1 MNRRIDTAMTWI
13 EATPERIY
21 QAFVDKEELVK
32 WLPPDG
38 MSARAPVFEPWVG
51 GVYQLVLT
59 YEMEDVASG
68 KTTAQT
74 DVSNGRFV
82 DLVPGQKIVQIG
94 TFDSTDPAFAGE
106 MVQTW
111 YLEAL
116 DGGTRVTIVCENVP
130 PGIRKQDHD
139 AGLRSTL
146 DNLAHYLTND

>member
-1 MNRRIDTAMTWI
+1 MNRRIDTAETWI

-21 QAFVDKEELVK
+21 QAFLDKEELVQ
-32 WLPPDG
+32 WLPPEG
-38 MSARAPVFEPWVG
+38 MSVRAPVFEPWAG
-51 GVYQLVLT
+51 GVYQFVLM
-59 YEMEDVASG
+59 YEAKDGALG

-94 TFDSTDPAFAGE
+94 TFESADPAFAGE
-106 MVQTW
+106 MTQTW

-130 PGIRKQDHD
+130 PGIQKQDHD
-139 AGLRSTL
+139 AGLHSTL
-146 DNLAHYLTND
+146 DNLARYLTND

>member
-1 MNRRIDTAMTWI
+1 M
-13 EATPERIY
+13 
-21 QAFVDKEELVK
+21 
-32 WLPPDG
+32 
-38 MSARAPVFEPWVG
+38 
-51 GVYQLVLT
+51 
-59 YEMEDVASG
+59 ASG

-82 DLVPGQKIVQIG
+82 ELVPGQKIVQIG
-94 TFDSTDPAFAGE
+94 TFDSTDPDFAGE

-130 PGIRKQDHD
+130 SGIRKQDHD